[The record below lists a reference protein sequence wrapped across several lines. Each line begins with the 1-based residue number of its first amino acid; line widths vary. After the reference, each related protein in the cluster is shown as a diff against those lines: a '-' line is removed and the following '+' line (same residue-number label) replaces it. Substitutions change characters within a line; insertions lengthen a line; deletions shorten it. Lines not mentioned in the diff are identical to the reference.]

1 MGSFSCTSWFQV
13 ELQTLHVCYWERHCC
28 SPWLLWSA
36 TSSPRG
42 QKLQVLGERGVGCCQ
57 EIALFA
63 SPAGRKQYFSR
74 NWAHC
79 SPNKNTRSGQHH
91 NTILP
96 PSTLNEGCNIETN
109 PSLLHLFY
117 SLPNKRWTTHK
128 KMFFFRTWWVGVKS
142 PKYRCKY
149 RTKYLN
155 S

>member
-1 MGSFSCTSWFQV
+1 MTMTLNDLIFRCAEQDSIKQHQDKIQWNGNGQLFLYKLISSGATSFAC
-13 ELQTLHVCYWERHCC
+13 LLLGRHCC
-28 SPWLLWSA
+28 SPSLLQSA

-91 NTILP
+91 NTTLP
-96 PSTLNEGCNIETN
+96 PSTLKEGCNIETN

-117 SLPNKRWTTHK
+117 SLPNKR
-128 KMFFFRTWWVGVKS
+128 
-142 PKYRCKY
+142 
-149 RTKYLN
+149 
-155 S
+155 